1 MLNRFWKKNNNIN
14 NDLGFSYFQEELRKQ
29 REMYPVASKAL
40 EEYRTMKML
49 EDLKNMLDFTE
60 YEKLKGH
67 KDTYYKYNYE
77 FDFNCSSEKETDFD
91 EDLDSVK
98 ELLGK
103 IEFGF
108 IGSHFF
114 VIVSDEFEPA
124 GCYMDIDE
132 NRIIVRLLYN
142 RIDIKK
148 VIEITDKNLKDDV
161 TSAKI
166 VTVLM

>member
-1 MLNRFWKKNNNIN
+1 MLKRFWKRDNNIN
-14 NDLGFSYFQEELRKQ
+14 NDLGFSNFQEELRKQ
-29 REMYPVASKAL
+29 REGHPMVSQAL

-49 EDLKNMLDFTE
+49 EDLKNMLDFSE
-60 YEKLKGH
+60 YERLKEH

-77 FDFNCSSEKETDFD
+77 FDFDYFSEEETDFD

-98 ELLGK
+98 KLIEK
-103 IEFGF
+103 IEYGF

-114 VIVSDEFEPA
+114 VIVPDEFEPA

-132 NRIIVRLLYN
+132 NRFIVRLLYN

-148 VIEITDKNLKDDV
+148 VIEITDKNLKDEV

>member
-1 MLNRFWKKNNNIN
+1 MLKRLWKRNDNTN
-14 NDLGFSYFQEELRKQ
+14 NDLGFSDFQEELRKQ
-29 REMYPVASKAL
+29 REGHPMVSQAL

-49 EDLKNMLDFTE
+49 EDLKNMLDFSE
-60 YEKLKGH
+60 YEKLKEY
-67 KDTYYKYNYE
+67 KDTYYKYNYD
-77 FDFNCSSEKETDFD
+77 FDFDYYSKKETDFD
-91 EDLDSVK
+91 EDLSAVK

-108 IGSHFF
+108 IGKHFF
-114 VIVSDEFEPA
+114 VIVPDEFEPA

-132 NRIIVRLLYN
+132 NRFIVRLLYN

-148 VIEITDKNLKDDV
+148 VIEITDKKLKDDV

>member
-1 MLNRFWKKNNNIN
+1 MLKRLWKRNDNTN
-14 NDLGFSYFQEELRKQ
+14 NDLGFYDFQEELRRQ
-29 REMYPVASKAL
+29 REGHPMVSQAL

-49 EDLKNMLDFTE
+49 EDLKNMLDFSE
-60 YEKLKGH
+60 YEKLKGC

-77 FDFNCSSEKETDFD
+77 FDFDYYSDEETDFD
-91 EDLDSVK
+91 EDLSAVK

-108 IGSHFF
+108 IGKHFF
-114 VIVSDEFEPA
+114 VIVPDELEPA

-148 VIEITDKNLKDDV
+148 VIEITDKKLKDDV